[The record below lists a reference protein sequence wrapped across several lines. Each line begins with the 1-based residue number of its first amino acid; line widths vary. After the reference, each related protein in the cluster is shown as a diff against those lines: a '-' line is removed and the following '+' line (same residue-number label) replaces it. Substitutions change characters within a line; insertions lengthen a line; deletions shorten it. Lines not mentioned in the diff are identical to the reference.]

1 MVKVFKK
8 FLEESL
14 MVDGDG
20 EEEEKASYLREPDLK
35 KKSSSFWEKLFGG
48 SSSTKV
54 DEKLVE

>member
-20 EEEEKASYLREPDLK
+20 EEEEKASYLR
-35 KKSSSFWEKLFGG
+35 
-48 SSSTKV
+48 
-54 DEKLVE
+54 